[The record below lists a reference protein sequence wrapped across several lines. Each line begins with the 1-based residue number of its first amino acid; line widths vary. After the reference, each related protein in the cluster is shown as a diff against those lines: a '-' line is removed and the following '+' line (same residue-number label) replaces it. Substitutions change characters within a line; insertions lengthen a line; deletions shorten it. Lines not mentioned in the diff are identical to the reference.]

1 MMAAEVRQQ
10 NRVYPSEKCL
20 GANCAQ
26 VLVSL
31 SAIVKPSPALHPL
44 PCHEHTERD
53 CVKSDPG
60 VDVTFT

>member
-31 SAIVKPSPALHPL
+31 SAIVKPSPASILCLAMSTP
-44 PCHEHTERD
+44 
-53 CVKSDPG
+53 S
-60 VDVTFT
+60 VTVLSLTPVWM